1 MESWWIERAPCPT
14 NLPHDWVN
22 WGHDWSWTSN
32 LSYVTWSLPCVE
44 WVLPSCL
51 VFMKHYEMKS
61 PRKKKKKAQERG
73 IFQADLELFLLE
85 KRSKKQP
92 EALQV
97 SMTKALLW
105 CPRRPWPQK
114 MLHKVEKSDSTS
126 IWWLINPPAN
136 NNHVPFLSP
145 AFLFLLRL
153 LLRSSYLFLSE
164 ITSINLISK

>member
-1 MESWWIERAPCPT
+1 MIEWTGDMTEAELPT
-14 NLPHDWVN
+14 SAMWPDHYLVLNECYHHALYL
-22 WGHDWSWTSN
+22 WSI
-32 LSYVTWSLPCVE
+32 
-44 WVLPSCL
+44 
-51 VFMKHYEMKS
+51 MKWNHLG
-61 PRKKKKKAQERG
+61 KKKKAQERG
-73 IFQADLELFLLE
+73 IFQADLELFLRE